1 MGVYEKYNIDFDKI
15 KPDLLEAF
23 VAIYGEKNRQLLS
36 KRINNIYINSYY
48 TYQDLRRYVD
58 GRINTKRKELTIR
71 LLEENGFKL
80 TEEQKEDIL
89 KRGNIDKL
97 GEKEKRFLKICM
109 GNESIYSENRYSGI
123 TKSFDEKTYQE
134 ANPAAKKRLEEQRV
148 EILNL
153 LGANVTTGNFQEMM
167 QNGSLNSIMGKIEII
182 KSKIQTLDEE
192 FKEFT
197 LQFSEEQKQ
206 IKGDEVLD
214 NETLKKYNLKYLTI
228 IKGNLPKT
236 EQREIAS
243 MLEHPSHYY
252 YEYGKEYSFL
262 SRNIKFPSILESF
275 STSAEE
281 TLKTGNELQK
291 REILRNRVSY
301 FKKMGYDF
309 GENYEEYR
317 NKPEIRQII
326 PDMEM
331 AEQIKQAREACYR
344 EYQEEIL
351 RETGSYKENQKN
363 LQRLGLVA
371 QIDFPTEF
379 LEKNITCTIPNA
391 TQKEEGL
398 EERAIINIPIFNLS
412 RDYRDVL
419 LVHEVGHAMELEL
432 LEKDE
437 KHLGFKTGFDYVK
450 ADLREEV
457 QAPETGNNDRR
468 DMELMSEI
476 IHHQLAME
484 VTRNLHERGTYLIG
498 DKNTEQIRGATSYE
512 QYFDILHPFYEK
524 YKEKIISARLT
535 EKGFQEFMHEISP
548 ENFQQLNG
556 IVKEYCQVPYLSV
569 KKAIY
574 EGRTTPETERW
585 RSLMEEMNE
594 LMKHFTERPT
604 NSLLT
609 SVIKATKEGTRI
621 GEINNAIREIN
632 GQIRGREGR
641 TEQKNVEE
649 RQ

>member
-236 EQREIAS
+236 EQKEINS

-291 REILRNRVSY
+291 RLL
-301 FKKMGYDF
+301 
-309 GENYEEYR
+309 
-317 NKPEIRQII
+317 
-326 PDMEM
+326 
-331 AEQIKQAREACYR
+331 ACP
-344 EYQEEIL
+344 
-351 RETGSYKENQKN
+351 
-363 LQRLGLVA
+363 A
-371 QIDFPTEF
+371 
-379 LEKNITCTIPNA
+379 C
-391 TQKEEGL
+391 
-398 EERAIINIPIFNLS
+398 
-412 RDYRDVL
+412 
-419 LVHEVGHAMELEL
+419 
-432 LEKDE
+432 
-437 KHLGFKTGFDYVK
+437 
-450 ADLREEV
+450 
-457 QAPETGNNDRR
+457 
-468 DMELMSEI
+468 
-476 IHHQLAME
+476 
-484 VTRNLHERGTYLIG
+484 
-498 DKNTEQIRGATSYE
+498 
-512 QYFDILHPFYEK
+512 
-524 YKEKIISARLT
+524 
-535 EKGFQEFMHEISP
+535 
-548 ENFQQLNG
+548 
-556 IVKEYCQVPYLSV
+556 
-569 KKAIY
+569 
-574 EGRTTPETERW
+574 
-585 RSLMEEMNE
+585 
-594 LMKHFTERPT
+594 
-604 NSLLT
+604 
-609 SVIKATKEGTRI
+609 
-621 GEINNAIREIN
+621 
-632 GQIRGREGR
+632 
-641 TEQKNVEE
+641 
-649 RQ
+649 